1 MNYIKRTLEEELR
14 RWLFGG
20 KALILYGPRQ
30 SGKTTLIRHL
40 VSELPAEDVLW
51 LNGDNP
57 DVRIRLSGISTAA
70 WRLLL

>member
-40 VSELPAEDVLW
+40 VSELPTEDVLW
-51 LNGDNP
+51 LNPGFPPTHNEECHCGGMT
-57 DVRIRLSGISTAA
+57 SNAA
-70 WRLLL
+70 

>member
-1 MNYIKRTLEEELR
+1 MNYIRRTLEEELR
-14 RWLFGG
+14 RRFFGG

-30 SGKTTLIRHL
+30 SGKTTLVKHL
-40 VSELPAEDVLW
+40 VSELPAEEVLW

-57 DVRIRLSGISTAA
+57 DVRTRLSGISTAG